1 MLRERLTPCAN
12 LLYHWL
18 LNYTAARRVD
28 LSNFQVWS
36 EEFLEK
42 RFSTKDVDKAFMRLL
57 QLGLLRIENDRITA
71 KPIEPHTSPIRL
83 RPLPKKLWKVW
94 QIEERLA
101 VGGLA
106 IASSVLFAI
115 SGFVLMQRPVHS
127 QSVTDSLESITEVE
141 VEVVRPEFEAE

>member
-36 EEFLEK
+36 EEFLEE
-42 RFSTKDVDKAFMRLL
+42 RFSTKDVDKAFMRLV

-71 KPIEPHTSPIRL
+71 KPLESKSASIRL

-94 QIEERLA
+94 QLEERLA

-106 IASSVLFAI
+106 IASTVLFAI
-115 SGFVLMQRPVHS
+115 SGFVFTQRPVHS
-127 QSVTDSLESITEVE
+127 QSVTGNLDAMPEIVRSDLE
-141 VEVVRPEFEAE
+141 AK